1 MATNNALLKVDHRKS
16 KSCNKDDSGC
26 KKKLQEEKRKKKK
39 EEKRK
44 KKKEEERK
52 KTIKKEEERKKKK
65 EEEREKEKE
74 EEEKRKI
81 RFDCKGYLGYKME
94 RGLLELAL
102 LALVVVNACSF
113 LAMEGVVLDQY
124 YVQDVCSP
132 SRATFM
138 TGRYPIHNS
147 IVDWIPPASSYG
159 LPLNETTMAQKF
171 KEAGYMSHA
180 TGKWHLGFYKWE
192 HTPTFRGFDSFKGFY
207 SGGEDYFSHVANGA
221 YDFRTDSRPDCG
233 KGCSALNTGDQ
244 GRYST
249 TVFSEEAVRIPQVPE
264 EYTKPYRTSIQD
276 PKRRTFAGM
285 LSAVDEG
292 IGNVTKALKS
302 RGMYENTLVIFSKY
316 I

>member
-1 MATNNALLKVDHRKS
+1 
-16 KSCNKDDSGC
+16 
-26 KKKLQEEKRKKKK
+26 
-39 EEKRK
+39 
-44 KKKEEERK
+44 
-52 KTIKKEEERKKKK
+52 
-65 EEEREKEKE
+65 
-74 EEEKRKI
+74 
-81 RFDCKGYLGYKME
+81 ME

-113 LAMEGVVLDQY
+113 VRAHGAGPPNVVFIVVDDLGWDDVGFRNNGEIHTPNIDKLAMEGVVLDQY

-249 TVFSEEAVRIPQVPE
+249 TVFSEEAVRIVNSHKKTRPLFLYLAYQGVHSPVS
-264 EYTKPYRTSIQD
+264 KIRN
-276 PKRRTFAGM
+276 KRYHDFSRPDKKFFSRA
-285 LSAVDEG
+285 SAASSPRR
-292 IGNVTKALKS
+292 IH
-302 RGMYENTLVIFSKY
+302 
-316 I
+316 